1 MHEPAVKKTL
11 YWCEHCNV
19 PLIGRTCSCGNEAK
33 TILLL
38 QPYDLRPALSADRD
52 HIIQVLTSQYGDV
65 PVPKVILL
73 NKTGGYDRA
82 ELVIING
89 QRFGWFTFD
98 PVTKTY
104 SLDITPEALPFLVPH
119 ITKGIIDLTAHI
131 DLKAEKGRI
140 GGKRF
145 PLKEPVPEGSVI
157 VTANG
162 KYGTAIV
169 KEGYIKVKEL
179 IPITPS
185 PYPDPDWDEVIA
197 HNTYHLKNLERNAV
211 RTIKS
216 HMKDRPTVNVSF
228 SGGKD
233 STAVLHLARKAGVE
247 KAFFIDT
254 GLEFPETIR
263 FIEEQGVEIIRKG
276 GDFWQAV
283 EKAGPPGKDNRW
295 CCKLLKLHPLKIYLA
310 DTGPCV
316 TIQGN
321 RWYESWNR
329 AGLDETSQNPA
340 NPLQLNISPI
350 RSWRAFEVF
359 LYLWWRKI
367 PINPLYERGI
377 ERIGCYLCPAM
388 LESEY
393 DSIRKTHPDF
403 TGRWDAFLQRWADK
417 KQMPD
422 AYTDWGLWRW
432 RALPPKM
439 RELCRNMG
447 VHVNNDFTLA
457 PTKERKKKQQSQNG
471 SPIEQKRAE
480 VGPELDDLI
489 RAIRHDYPILA
500 DVVYLDNAATSCSPE
515 PVVEAM
521 VEFEHRYRSNVGR
534 GVHRFTRIATQR
546 YWHAHEKVAEFI
558 GAQGG
563 ITVFTKNTTEAINM
577 VAHGLSWTPG
587 DRVVTTILEHHS
599 NLLPW
604 RSLEKQGV
612 TLDIVGIR
620 PDYSLDMDAF
630 RKMLEKPVRLVAITQ
645 ASNVLGI
652 ITPVHEVAALCRE
665 KGVLL
670 LIDGAQ
676 AAPHMPVNVSSIGC
690 DFYCFSGHK
699 LGGPTGT
706 GVLWMKEPLL
716 TPLMQGGGT
725 VESVTG
731 DDVVLIQGYEQY
743 EAGTP
748 NIAGGIG
755 LGVAVDYLRKIG
767 MDTIHSHEE
776 DLTSRL
782 IEGLHTIE
790 RVRVYASRNPET
802 RIGVVSFTVEEMHPH
817 EIAQRLDEHDI
828 LVRSGHHCCQPLM
841 NALNLPDGTVR
852 VSIAHYNTREEIDL
866 FLATLKEII
875 AGSSP
880 GNPFRS

>member
-1 MHEPAVKKTL
+1 
-11 YWCEHCNV
+11 
-19 PLIGRTCSCGNEAK
+19 
-33 TILLL
+33 
-38 QPYDLRPALSADRD
+38 
-52 HIIQVLTSQYGDV
+52 
-65 PVPKVILL
+65 
-73 NKTGGYDRA
+73 
-82 ELVIING
+82 
-89 QRFGWFTFD
+89 
-98 PVTKTY
+98 
-104 SLDITPEALPFLVPH
+104 
-119 ITKGIIDLTAHI
+119 
-131 DLKAEKGRI
+131 
-140 GGKRF
+140 
-145 PLKEPVPEGSVI
+145 
-157 VTANG
+157 
-162 KYGTAIV
+162 
-169 KEGYIKVKEL
+169 
-179 IPITPS
+179 
-185 PYPDPDWDEVIA
+185 
-197 HNTYHLKNLERNAV
+197 
-211 RTIKS
+211 
-216 HMKDRPTVNVSF
+216 
-228 SGGKD
+228 
-233 STAVLHLARKAGVE
+233 
-247 KAFFIDT
+247 
-254 GLEFPETIR
+254 
-263 FIEEQGVEIIRKG
+263 
-276 GDFWQAV
+276 
-283 EKAGPPGKDNRW
+283 
-295 CCKLLKLHPLKIYLA
+295 
-310 DTGPCV
+310 
-316 TIQGN
+316 
-321 RWYESWNR
+321 
-329 AGLDETSQNPA
+329 
-340 NPLQLNISPI
+340 
-350 RSWRAFEVF
+350 
-359 LYLWWRKI
+359 
-367 PINPLYERGI
+367 
-377 ERIGCYLCPAM
+377 M

-403 TGRWDAFLQRWADK
+403 TERWDAFLDRWADK

-447 VHVNNDFTLA
+447 VLVNDDFTLA
-457 PTKERKKKQQSQNG
+457 QVKERKKMQQSTT
-471 SPIEQKRAE
+471 SPIKQEK
-480 VGPELDDLI
+480 PEISLESEDI
-489 RAIRHDYPILA
+489 FRAIRHDYPILG

-587 DRVVTTILEHHS
+587 NRVVTSILEHHS

-652 ITPVHEVAALCRE
+652 ITPVHEIAALCRE

-706 GVLWMKEPLL
+706 GVLWMKEATL

-790 RVRVYASRNPET
+790 RVRVYASGNPET

-880 GNPFRS
+880 GNPLRS